1 MIGRRLD
8 KRVIEAVAHLPFRVQ
23 TKLLLAFLAI
33 VALLVVVGAAG
44 LQVLTGVNERTVE
57 LIRSERKIA
66 AYRQVQHDTTSQL
79 YRVTSALL
87 ANDNRSLD
95 SALRQL
101 NQFGYDLERLQFVA
115 KDEGELLGR
124 VKQDYD
130 RFVAVINKVVEL
142 IRGGNVAEA
151 REAQLK
157 EAQPLANSMERLTN
171 QLVNKAEADMVA
183 GIDASENAYRTAKLD
198 VILFAIGSI
207 AFALLLGRTIS
218 WSLVGPINEIDARL
232 SRIAE
237 GDFTQRVAVPNRDEF
252 GALAANVN
260 RTCEQLGALYQQL
273 EAASQHKSAFL
284 ANMSHELRTPL
295 NAVIGYSEMLQEMAE
310 DEGLDQFL
318 PDLAKI
324 RDAGRHLLNLI
335 NDILDLSKIEAG
347 KMDLYLEE
355 VDLKA
360 LVEEVRSIVVPL
372 AASGG
377 NRFDIVCPDQLGTLY
392 TDRTKLKQ
400 SLLNLLGNASKF
412 TQAGRVALELRAGDD
427 EVSFIVSDTG
437 IGMTEEQL
445 GRLFQAFSQAD
456 ASTTRRYGGT
466 GLGLAITKHFCE
478 MLGGRITVESESGA
492 GSTFTITLPTESAPA
507 MLEAPEPV
515 AATPRPAIDDHRAL
529 VMVVDDDPPS
539 RELLAAIVRREGY
552 RVIEAS
558 DGEAALS
565 LAREHRPDIIT
576 LDVLTPRLDGWAV
589 LAALKSDVGLREIP
603 VIIVTVL
610 ADRGIALS
618 LGATEFITKP
628 VDRARLAAVIR
639 ENVRGGGTVLVVDDD
654 PESRN
659 LVRRHLDKLG
669 WTIAEATDGGD
680 AFEWLAGNLPP
691 AMILLDLMMPG
702 MDGFAFLHEIG
713 NHPEWRDIPVV
724 ILTAKQLGAAERE
737 LLAGRTREIIEKGAD
752 DLAGVL
758 RRTVVRLPRSKS
770 ALAAG

>member
-1 MIGRRLD
+1 MRVDRLM
-8 KRVIEAVAHLPFRVQ
+8 VGAVARLPFRVQ

-33 VALLVVVGAAG
+33 VALLIVVGAAG

-57 LIRSERKIA
+57 LIHSERKIA

-87 ANDNRSLD
+87 ANDDRSLD

-130 RFVAVINKVVEL
+130 RFVAVVNKVVDL
-142 IRGGNVAEA
+142 IRHGNIAEA
-151 REAQLK
+151 REVQLK
-157 EAQPLANSMERLTN
+157 EAQPLANSLERLTN
-171 QLVNKAEADMVA
+171 QLVNRAEADMVA
-183 GIDASENAYRTAKLD
+183 GIDASEGAYRSAKLN

-207 AFALLLGRTIS
+207 GLALLLGRTIS
-218 WSLVGPINEIDARL
+218 WSMVGPISEIDARL

-237 GDFTQRVAVPNRDEF
+237 GDFTQRVTIPNRDEL

-295 NAVIGYSEMLQEMAE
+295 NAVIGYSEMLHEMAE
-310 DEGLDQFL
+310 DEGFAQFL

-324 RDAGRHLLNLI
+324 RDAGRHLLDLI

-355 VDLKA
+355 VGLKA

-377 NRFDIVCPDQLGTLY
+377 NKFDVIYPEDAGTLY

-412 TQAGRVALELRAGDD
+412 TQQGRIALELRRDNG
-427 EVSFIVSDTG
+427 EMSFIVTDTG

-466 GLGLAITKHFCE
+466 GLGLAITKHFSE
-478 MLGGRITVESESGA
+478 MLGGRITVESEVGVGSIFTMTLPIQTAPAIAA
-492 GSTFTITLPTESAPA
+492 GSEPAAVLPIPNDA
-507 MLEAPEPV
+507 
-515 AATPRPAIDDHRAL
+515 DDRAL
-529 VMVVDDDPPS
+529 VMVVDDDPAS

-552 RVIEAS
+552 RVIEAAN
-558 DGEAALS
+558 GEAALS
-565 LAREHRPDIIT
+565 LARQHRPDIVT
-576 LDVLTPRLDGWAV
+576 LDVLMPRLDGWAV
-589 LAALKSDVGLREIP
+589 LAALKSDPSLRDIP

-618 LGATEFITKP
+618 LGAAEFVTKP

-639 ENVRGGGTVLVVDDD
+639 ENVQGSGTVLVVDDD
-654 PESRN
+654 PESRD
-659 LVRRHLDKLG
+659 LVHRHLDKLG
-669 WTIAEATDGGD
+669 CSIAEAGDGTD
-680 AFEWLAGNLPP
+680 ALEWLAGNEPP
-691 AMILLDLMMPG
+691 ALILLDLMMPG
-702 MDGFAFLHEIG
+702 MDGFAFLEEIG
-713 NHPEWRDIPVV
+713 NHPEWRDIPIV
-724 ILTAKQLGAAERE
+724 ILTAKQLDAAERE
-737 LLAGRTREIIEKGAD
+737 LLAGRTREIIEKGAS
-752 DLAGVL
+752 DLAGAL
-758 RRTVVRLPRSKS
+758 RKTVVRLPKS
-770 ALAAG
+770 RGVLAAG

>member
-1 MIGRRLD
+1 MIRRLD
-8 KRVIEAVAHLPFRVQ
+8 GLLVGAVARMPFRVQ
-23 TKLLLAFLAI
+23 TKLLAAFLAI
-33 VALLVVVGAAG
+33 AALLIVVGAAG

-87 ANDNRSLD
+87 ANDDRSLD

-130 RFVAVINKVVEL
+130 RFVAVVNKVVEL
-142 IRGGNVAEA
+142 IRHGNVAEA
-151 REAQLK
+151 REVQLK
-157 EAQPLANSMERLTN
+157 ETQPLANSLERLTN

-183 GIDASENAYRTAKLD
+183 GIDASESAYRTAKLD

-207 AFALLLGRTIS
+207 GFALLLGRTIS
-218 WSLVGPINEIDARL
+218 WSLVGPIGEIDARL

-237 GDFTQRVAVPNRDEF
+237 GDFTQRVAIANHDEL

-310 DEGLDQFL
+310 DEGFDQFV

-360 LVEEVRSIVVPL
+360 LVEEVRSIVAPL
-372 AASGG
+372 ATSSG
-377 NRFDIVCPDQLGTLY
+377 NRFDIVYPDDVGTFY

-412 TQAGRVALELRAGDD
+412 TQRGRVALELRAGD
-427 EVSFIVSDTG
+427 EELSFIVSDTG

-478 MLGGRITVESESGA
+478 MLGGRIAVESVPGA
-492 GSTFTITLPTESAPA
+492 GSTFTITLPAQA
-507 MLEAPEPV
+507 APEAVAGPELV
-515 AATPRPAIDDHRAL
+515 AATPLVMPGDHRAL
-529 VMVVDDDPPS
+529 VLVVDDDPAS
-539 RELLAAIVRREGY
+539 RELLTAIVRREGY

-558 DGEAALS
+558 DGEVALS

-576 LDVLTPRLDGWAV
+576 LDVLMPRLDGWAV

-618 LGATEFITKP
+618 LGATEFVTKP

-639 ENVRGGGTVLVVDDD
+639 ENVQGGGTVLVVDDD
-654 PESRN
+654 PESRD
-659 LVRRHLDKLG
+659 LVHRHLDKLG
-669 WTIAEATDGGD
+669 WTIAEAADGSD
-680 AFEWLAGNLPP
+680 ALEWLARNTPP

-702 MDGFAFLHEIG
+702 MDGFAFLEEIG
-713 NHPEWRDIPVV
+713 NRPEWHGIPIV
-724 ILTAKQLGAAERE
+724 ILTSKQLGAAERE
-737 LLAGRTREIIEKGAD
+737 LLAGRTRDIIEKGAD
-752 DLAGVL
+752 DLASVL
-758 RRTVVRLPRSKS
+758 RRAVARLTRSKS